1 MAFVGRDRE
10 LGRLAAGLE
19 RAADH
24 RPGRIALTG
33 PAGIGISRLLS
44 ELETRL
50 AGLPNVVV
58 LRGGA
63 HEPLGGV
70 PYAPLAQALRPVLT
84 TLPDDRLAA
93 AIGTAGTEIAALL
106 PGLAGRL
113 ADLGLLSPE
122 ILRSA
127 PDQQA
132 SRMAEAVLGTFER
145 MAGDGVVLLALEDLQ
160 WADPATRRFV
170 ETILR
175 LGRGLALCTV
185 LAYRP
190 DELHRRHPMRALADL
205 IEADGTI
212 ERLAVGPLERHET
225 AALLESLLGERPT
238 GAFLAAV
245 LEGSGGNPLLIEQL
259 VAAQA
264 HVGIRLSDPFDDI
277 VRARLADQSAGAVSC
292 LRVLAAARRP
302 LPVERV
308 FAVDVVGGHL
318 ARASLAEAVASG
330 LAVEADLDT
339 GSGVE
344 RHLSIVHQR
353 YAEAVES
360 LGLPADR
367 QPIHEGLARA
377 LRSSPA
383 EQAWHLE
390 MAMRFGA
397 ARNAH
402 VRAGAAAEA
411 LDPGGTALLHYQR
424 ALELVEAREPREPKP
439 SLPDLLG
446 RAADAAFAA
455 DNAGQAAE
463 LAHQA
468 ITELAGAPAVAAAA
482 RRGEHARGALP
493 TEVGLLY
500 LRLGRYRSAA
510 GDLDGAQAALE
521 TAAQLIPASAP
532 AGGSA
537 GGVAGGTPERAGA
550 LAAMAQLL
558 MLDGRFEESEALA
571 EAARAEAT
579 AAGPAALAE
588 LGHATCTLGVDVGYG
603 GAVDR
608 GLALLEEAASLAR
621 RAGRLDDLMR
631 TYANRTHLLELDA
644 RYEAALAV
652 VQEGILEARR
662 WGQEAAYG
670 AFLRGNAA
678 DILFK
683 LGRWRESEAEC
694 RAALERS
701 SHRLAWSPLL
711 ALGAV
716 LVESRADDEAGRLVG
731 QILLELE
738 AMPEG
743 QWMATLQRIG
753 VSFSLWRS
761 DAADAERVARRGW
774 ERVVATGDRRQ
785 LALAASTTVE
795 ACAAV
800 ADAARG
806 RRDMGTVATVTEL
819 ATAVVAEAERLAS
832 GETMPPGLGSTR
844 EALLHIATARAHLGR
859 LRGRAE
865 PDAWAA
871 VAEGWLALRVPYAA
885 ALARWWEAAAA
896 LQAREQRTRAAAAL
910 RAAWE
915 LALALPARPL
925 QRELVRLAQRGR
937 ISLPMLQER
946 PRRSPVPVGP
956 GRPVETLDDLPALP
970 FRSPAEADAAT
981 QLSLD
986 DTGRWP
992 SELDAD
998 AVHAPGIAG
1007 ALAGLP
1013 DAGSGNGSSAE
1024 PHSLTGRAIS
1034 ERMSPIEAPPP
1045 RDPFN
1050 LSPREYEVLA
1060 IIAEGRT
1067 NREIAERLFISERT
1081 VAVHVRNILAK
1092 LGVSGRVEAT
1102 SVALRLGLVPGFAPV
1117 SIGR

>member
-10 LGRLAAGLE
+10 LARLAAGLE
-19 RAADH
+19 RAAD
-24 RPGRIALTG
+24 RRGGRIALTG
-33 PAGIGISRLLS
+33 PAGIGITRLLT
-44 ELETRL
+44 ELQALLT
-50 AGLPNVVV
+50 GLPDVVV
-58 LRGGA
+58 LRGVA

-70 PYAPLAQALRPVLT
+70 PYAPLAAALRPALDALT
-84 TLPDDRLAA
+84 DDALVAA
-93 AIGTAGTEIAALL
+93 VGQAGTEIAALL
-106 PGLAGRL
+106 PALAERL
-113 ADLGLLSPE
+113 GSLGLVLPNA
-122 ILRSA
+122 LRSA

-132 SRMAEAVLGTFER
+132 SRMAEAVLGVFAR

-170 ETILR
+170 DTVLR
-175 LGRGLALCTV
+175 VGRGLALCIV
-185 LAYRP
+185 LTYRP
-190 DELHRRHPMRALADL
+190 DELHRRHPMRALADV
-205 IEADGTI
+205 IEADATV

-245 LEGSGGNPLLIEQL
+245 LEGSGGNPLLVEQL

-264 HVGIRLSDPFDDI
+264 HEGIRLSDPFDDI
-277 VRARLADQSAGAVSC
+277 VRARLADQSAGAVRC
-292 LRVLAAARRP
+292 LRILAAARRP
-302 LPVERV
+302 LPLERLL
-308 FAVDVVGGHL
+308 AVDLAGGHL
-318 ARASLAEAVASG
+318 ARNSLTEAVASG
-330 LAVEADLDT
+330 LAVETDGFAGPDR
-339 GSGVE
+339 E
-344 RHLSIVHQR
+344 RYASIVHQR

-377 LRSSPA
+377 LAESPA

-390 MAMRFGA
+390 MAMRFAA

-402 VRAGAAAEA
+402 VLAGAAAEA
-411 LDPGGTALLHYQR
+411 LDPGGTAFLHYQR
-424 ALELVEAREPREPKP
+424 ALELTDAHEPREARSAI
-439 SLPDLLG
+439 SLPTLLG
-446 RAADAAFAA
+446 RAADAAFAD
-455 DNAGQAAE
+455 DNASHAAE

-482 RRGEHARGALP
+482 RRGDHARRDMQ

-500 LRLGRYRSAA
+500 LRLGRFRSAA
-510 GDLDGAQAALE
+510 GDHLGAQEAFD
-521 TAAQLIPASAP
+521 TAAQLIPA
-532 AGGSA
+532 
-537 GGVAGGTPERAGA
+537 GGTTERARALGA
-550 LAAMAQLL
+550 QAQML
-558 MLDGRFEESEALA
+558 MLDGRFEESATLAEEARVAA
-571 EAARAEAT
+571 EAAGPEAV
-579 AAGPAALAE
+579 AE
-588 LGHATCTLGVDVGYG
+588 LGHAICTLGVVLGYG
-603 GAVDR
+603 GQVDR
-608 GLALLEEAASLAR
+608 GLSLLEDAAALAR

-644 RYEAALAV
+644 RFEGALAV
-652 VQEGILEARR
+652 VQDGIVEARR

-683 LGRWRESEAEC
+683 LGRWRESETEC
-694 RAALERS
+694 RSALERS
-701 SHRLAWSPLL
+701 SQRLAWSPLL

-731 QILLELE
+731 QILLQLE

-743 QWMATLQRIG
+743 QWMATVQRIA
-753 VSFSLWRS
+753 VSFALWHA
-761 DAADAERVARRGW
+761 DVADAERVARRGW
-774 ERVVATGDRRQ
+774 ERVLATGDRRQ
-785 LALAASTTVE
+785 LAMAASTTAE

-800 ADAARG
+800 ADAARS
-806 RRDMGTVATVTEL
+806 RRDMGTVATVAEL
-819 ATAVVAEAERLAS
+819 AATVVAEAERLCVGDA
-832 GETMPPGLGSTR
+832 MPSGLGSTR
-844 EALLHIATARAHLGR
+844 EASLHIAAARAHLVR

-865 PDAWAA
+865 PDAWA
-871 VAEGWLALRVPYAA
+871 VIAEGWLELHVPYAA
-885 ALARWWEAAAA
+885 ARARWWEAATA
-896 LQAREQRTRAAAAL
+896 LQARDQRPRAAHAL

-915 LALALPARPL
+915 LAVSLSARPL

-937 ISLPMLQER
+937 ITLPVLPPDMARR
-946 PRRSPVPVGP
+946 PPVAVGP
-956 GRPVETLDDLPALP
+956 GRPAEISVGGPAGTIDSRPALP
-970 FRSPAEADAAT
+970 FPPPPEADAST

-986 DTGRWP
+986 HTGRWP
-992 SELDAD
+992 SDIDAD
-998 AVHAPGIAG
+998 AAQAPGIAG

-1013 DAGSGNGSSAE
+1013 HAESGNGTAFEPRSA
-1024 PHSLTGRAIS
+1024 TGRAIS
-1034 ERMSPIEAPPP
+1034 ERLLPIEPPPP

-1050 LSPREYEVLA
+1050 LSPREYEVLV

-1102 SVALRLGLVPGFAPV
+1102 SVAIRLDLVPGFAP
-1117 SIGR
+1117 IAMRH